1 MQLRN
6 GIQTLDAYRPTFNPH
21 LDIAT
26 VVFSHVQCVKTR
38 DNLARVSKLWRDASK
53 PAAAYPLRFDFDA
66 FPDVDLPQHRIGM
79 LDNDEAL
86 SLPFERVVGLL
97 GEAAKNVC
105 HYAAM
110 WGSVKLLKWARENN
124 LVWDADTCTDAAG
137 KGHLPALQ
145 YLHENGCPWDGYTCY
160 YAAHKNTGTACST
173 RWITSARSG
182 SITPRGTRITSQMKC
197 RLPKILATYVSK
209 PSTFPTSGPTHLN
222 DHVINNQNSIPG
234 VPPASASASAC
245 SRASLAAARRALTS
259 SGSSPTIPRLCVRTL
274 RSCTKYFSPSRARS
288 SYPAHSAKWC
298 MTMDA
303 ATDTFKD
310 AVPGPCCRMYTN
322 PSHMAFWF
330 SVMPLPCK

>member
-1 MQLRN
+1 
-6 GIQTLDAYRPTFNPH
+6 
-21 LDIAT
+21 
-26 VVFSHVQCVKTR
+26 
-38 DNLARVSKLWRDASK
+38 
-53 PAAAYPLRFDFDA
+53 
-66 FPDVDLPQHRIGM
+66 
-79 LDNDEAL
+79 
-86 SLPFERVVGLL
+86 
-97 GEAAKNVC
+97 
-105 HYAAM
+105 
-110 WGSVKLLKWARENN
+110 
-124 LVWDADTCTDAAG
+124 
-137 KGHLPALQ
+137 
-145 YLHENGCPWDGYTCY
+145 
-160 YAAHKNTGTACST
+160 
-173 RWITSARSG
+173 
-182 SITPRGTRITSQMKC
+182 MKC

-245 SRASLAAARRALTS
+245 SRASLAAARRAITS

-303 ATDTFKD
+303 AMDTFKD

-330 SVMPLPCK
+330 SVMPSPCK